1 MDNLVNIFARNCEV
15 ARIDKATAAAFLES
29 NHRLGVTGSRY
40 RYGLFV
46 RRSTGSAE
54 ARLPEGT
61 LVAVAVF
68 SSARCWKKGERMV
81 RSFEWIRYAS
91 LSGVRV
97 TGGMSKLLDA
107 FIAEQH
113 PDDIMSYADL
123 NYPDGGRV
131 YEKLGFQAEGEVC
144 GEGYCNVKYR
154 LKLTP
159 W

>member
-15 ARIDKATAAAFLES
+15 SRIDKATASAFLEA
-29 NHRLGVTGSRY
+29 NHRLGATGSRY

-68 SSARCWKKGERMV
+68 SSARCWTKGERVV

-97 TGGMSKLLDA
+97 TGGMGKLLDA

-123 NYPDGGRV
+123 DYPDGGQV
-131 YEKLGFQAEGEVC
+131 YEKLGFEAEGQVC
-144 GEGYCNVKYR
+144 GEGYRNIKYR